1 MNCKRSP
8 PGALT
13 PCTAPIRL
21 SFNHP
26 PTLRRDQCNRAQ
38 SLIARDRELRTRA
51 LQREWLGLKPR
62 RAARAN
68 RLCWEAFGY
77 LGWTRGLGRITLI
90 RMEPSSQV
98 LLEAAFPVLRKQWS
112 RFQVRRAWL
121 FGSRATKGMTT
132 GSDWDFLVEF
142 SQPPDFDAFMG
153 LKAGLEENLKGRVDI
168 LSRSACTPRFLN
180 AIEAD
185 LIDVT

>member
-1 MNCKRSP
+1 MSREARNGAAAVSKERQIEADLRRSP
-8 PGALT
+8 SD
-13 PCTAPIRL
+13 IR
-21 SFNHP
+21 S
-26 PTLRRDQCNRAQ
+26 
-38 SLIARDRELRTRA
+38 
-51 LQREWLGLKPR
+51 

-68 RLCWEAFGY
+68 RRCREALRY
-77 LGWTRGLGRITLI
+77 LGWTGGLGRITLI
-90 RMEPSSQV
+90 RMDSSSQMS
-98 LLEAAFPVLRKQWS
+98 LEAAFPVLRKHWS

-121 FGSRATKGMTT
+121 FGSRATESPTT

-153 LKAGLEENLKGRVDI
+153 LKSGLEESLKGRVDI